1 MTCPNCCREMIE
13 DLLGEWFCAE
23 CEKEDDDQPR

>member
-1 MTCPNCCREMIE
+1 MICPECLCDMIQ

-23 CEKEDDDQPR
+23 CEEDDDA